1 MIAVMR
7 KDPESSESKKIRS
20 EFFVNGQKIA
30 KLRYILRYLFLTTPI
45 TLSDDELQAV
55 RSIAIKPKTASAT
68 IIQTIIQTQK
78 QLSSDEVLEWFSH
91 VGQLDLPM
99 VTPTIIADDRITD
112 DGMKL
117 EMGLKMLQHFNHC
130 RTIILS
136 VDKSLDSNL
145 SIWDKLFHLILDEIN
160 KGSNIS
166 DRLATIWATEARN
179 LNKYAK
185 KKSVKSVLLYTK
197 TKHEFY
203 LPDEAQD
210 VFLF

>member
-1 MIAVMR
+1 MSGR
-7 KDPESSESKKIRS
+7 RSK
-20 EFFVNGQKIA
+20 
-30 KLRYILRYLFLTTPI
+30 
-45 TLSDDELQAV
+45 
-55 RSIAIKPKTASAT
+55 
-68 IIQTIIQTQK
+68 
-78 QLSSDEVLEWFSH
+78 
-91 VGQLDLPM
+91 
-99 VTPTIIADDRITD
+99 
-112 DGMKL
+112 
-117 EMGLKMLQHFNHC
+117 HFNHC

-136 VDKSLDSNL
+136 VDKSIDSNL